1 MTIAKS
7 SGSQVHLGVSPLSWT
22 NDVLA
27 ELGGDIP
34 LEVCLKDAADNGYD
48 GVELGRKFPR
58 EAHELL
64 SKLSSYGLRLATG
77 WHSGFLTE
85 RSVEAEWK
93 AAADHVQL
101 LESCGCQVLVYGEC
115 GMMEGNAPWDE
126 PLSRGTKLKTIDLA
140 AYAERLTEFSVGL
153 NRRGIKLAYHYHL
166 KMVVETAEEIAA
178 FCEATP
184 PEVGLLLDTGHA
196 YAAGADYGEILRRFG
211 DRVVHKEGNFQGSP
225 RLTTAVGQQQN
236 RLKSLGGA
244 RDRSSEAPTI
254 HLKDVRRNVLD
265 WARKNDATF
274 NTAVREGL
282 FTVPGDGNLDFT
294 EIGKFVRSSGYSGW
308 TVVEAE
314 QDPTKAPP
322 RIYTEKAYQYVK
334 KLLF

>member
-1 MTIAKS
+1 MMAAKI
-7 SGSQVHLGVSPLSWT
+7 SGSQVNLGVSPLSWT

-34 LEVCLKDAADNGYD
+34 LEVCLQDAADNGYD

-58 EAHELL
+58 GAPELL

-77 WHSGFLTE
+77 WYSGYLTE

-115 GMMEGNAPWDE
+115 GMLEGDSPWDE
-126 PLSRGTKLKTIDLA
+126 PLSRGPKLKSIDLA

-166 KMVVETAEEIAA
+166 KMLVETAEEITA
-178 FCEATP
+178 FCQATP

-196 YAAGADYGEILRRFG
+196 YAAGADYGEILRHFG
-211 DRVVHKEGNFQGSP
+211 DRVVH
-225 RLTTAVGQQQN
+225 
-236 RLKSLGGA
+236 
-244 RDRSSEAPTI
+244 I
-254 HLKDVRRNVLD
+254 HLKDVRRDVLD
-265 WARKNDATF
+265 WARKNDVTF
-274 NTAVREGL
+274 NSAVREGL
-282 FTVPGDGNLDFT
+282 FTVPGDGIVDFA
-294 EIGKFVRSSGYSGW
+294 EIGQFVRTSGYSGW
-308 TVVEAE
+308 VVVEAE
-314 QDPTKAPP
+314 QDPAKAPP

>member
-1 MTIAKS
+1 MTISKV
-7 SGSQVHLGVSPLSWT
+7 SGGQVHLGVSPLSWT

-34 LEVCLKDAADNGYD
+34 LEVCLQDAADNGYD

-77 WHSGFLTE
+77 WYSGYLTE

-115 GMMEGNAPWDE
+115 GMMEGDSPWDE
-126 PLSRGTKLKTIDLA
+126 PLSRGTKLKSIDLA
-140 AYAERLTEFSVGL
+140 AYAERLKEFSVGL

-166 KMVVETAEEIAA
+166 KMLVEMAEEIAA

-196 YAAGADYGEILRRFG
+196 YAAGADYGGILRRFG
-211 DRVVHKEGNFQGSP
+211 DRVVH
-225 RLTTAVGQQQN
+225 
-236 RLKSLGGA
+236 
-244 RDRSSEAPTI
+244 I
-254 HLKDVRRNVLD
+254 HLKDVRRDVLD
-265 WARKNDATF
+265 WARKNDVTF
-274 NTAVREGL
+274 NSAVREGL
-282 FTVPGDGNLDFT
+282 FTVPGDGNVDFT

-308 TVVEAE
+308 VVVEAE
-314 QDPTKAPP
+314 QDPAKAAP

-334 KLLF
+334 NLLV